1 MRHICVAD
9 ELGRY
14 LKSARDSGDTNK
26 VSVQT
31 AFMECWGRLHGTY
44 DNVGYS
50 THGMS
55 KEQVEAMKARK
66 VERPALTILA
76 MTTPT
81 TLTAAL
87 GTDDARNGFL
97 NRFLIVS
104 SPLERHM
111 SRKTRRTRRCRP
123 NSSSGSRNMPGRPC
137 QTMMAFLMAT
147 DPTFVPEPIVRSRK
161 LLREIEADLLAEM
174 GRLDK
179 VGLADLLGRTKKT
192 IQRVSLNVALS
203 DWADQVELKYIEWA
217 RDYVLLYTRQMIELI
232 GENIDKSDVEQI
244 ADKIYDMIAKAG
256 ERGMTEREVSTNC
269 LPFRR
274 LSERIVGRCSIG

>member
-1 MRHICVAD
+1 
-9 ELGRY
+9 
-14 LKSARDSGDTNK
+14 
-26 VSVQT
+26 
-31 AFMECWGRLHGTY
+31 
-44 DNVGYS
+44 
-50 THGMS
+50 
-55 KEQVEAMKARK
+55 
-66 VERPALTILA
+66 
-76 MTTPT
+76 
-81 TLTAAL
+81 
-87 GTDDARNGFL
+87 
-97 NRFLIVS
+97 
-104 SPLERHM
+104 
-111 SRKTRRTRRCRP
+111 
-123 NSSSGSRNMPGRPC
+123 
-137 QTMMAFLMAT
+137 MMAFLMAT

-244 ADKIYDMIAKAG
+244 ADKVYDMIAKAG